1 MMINTGM
8 RTDIPAFYSKWLANR
23 IGEGY
28 VLVRNPY
35 FPEQVTRYRLSP
47 DVVDVLVFCTKNP
60 APMFERMDVLG
71 PFRQFWFVTIT
82 PYGKDIEPNVPDWE
96 EAAESFRRLSGQV
109 GSRAMS
115 WRYDPVF
122 VSEKYDLDFHKMMF
136 ERMAERLE
144 GTTEQAVISFI
155 DLYDKTRRNFPEART
170 VSAEERAVLAESF
183 ARSGKQ
189 HGMTVRGCCE
199 GTGLARYGLDVGGCI
214 TKEILERAIGEELAV
229 PKPASLRASCSCV
242 FGNDIGVY
250 NTCRHFCKYCY
261 ANYDKKTVLDNQQ
274 MHDPSSPFMI
284 GSYRE
289 GDRISD
295 AKQKSYRTG
304 QMRLEW

>member
-1 MMINTGM
+1 MIINTGM
-8 RTDIPAFYSKWLANR
+8 RTDIPAFYGEWLTNR
-23 IGEGY
+23 IREEF

-35 FPEQVTRYRLSP
+35 FPEQVTRYRLTP
-47 DVVDVLVFCTKNP
+47 DIVDVLAFCTKNP
-60 APMFERMDVLG
+60 APMFKRMDIVA
-71 PFRQFWFVTIT
+71 PFRQFWFVTMT

-96 EAAESFRRLSGQV
+96 EVAESFCKLSGLV

-122 VSEKYDLDFHKMMF
+122 VSGKYDLEFHKAMF
-136 ERMAERLE
+136 DRMAERLE
-144 GTTEQAVISFI
+144 GATEQVVISFI

-170 VSAEERAVLAESF
+170 VSAEERVALAESF
-183 ARSGKQ
+183 ARSGKR

-199 GTGLARYGLDVGGCI
+199 GTKLARYGVDVGGCM

-229 PKPASLRASCSCV
+229 PKSAGLREACSCV
-242 FGNDIGVY
+242 MGHDIGVY

-261 ANYDKKTVLDNQQ
+261 ANYDRQTVLDNQRL
-274 MHDPSSPFMI
+274 HDPHSPFLI
-284 GSYRE
+284 GSFRE

-295 AKQKSYRTG
+295 AKQKSWRTG